1 MSGRAELMAA
11 WEKRRDGL
19 RMTAAGMLTL
29 SRNRN
34 ALRKALKREF
44 ADTHRAALGLEPLSK
59 DDTDIWFH
67 NNFTWP
73 KCGCVDGPLE
83 CVKCT
88 KCGRCV
94 RKGRGRVFEHSEL
107 TDTELAEIPGGLQML
122 LERGIVPVAAGAGA
136 AAARARVPPKILVA
150 FHRLLPTCNK
160 CNWRVV
166 DYVDRLG
173 LGKVPGMA
181 ARRRAV
187 KAHTDACAKMAG
199 V

>member
-1 MSGRAELMAA
+1 
-11 WEKRRDGL
+11 
-19 RMTAAGMLTL
+19 MLL
-29 SRNRN
+29 QIC
-34 ALRKALKREF
+34 L
-44 ADTHRAALGLEPLSK
+44 ALGLEPIS
-59 DDTDIWFH
+59 DAETMEWFRT
-67 NNFTWP
+67 NYTWP
-73 KCGCVDGPLE
+73 QCPCVGGPLAA

-88 KCGRCV
+88 KCGKCV
-94 RKGRGRVFEHSEL
+94 RQGNGQAFEHSEL
-107 TDTELAEIPGGLQML
+107 TDTELALIPGGLQML
-122 LERGIVPVAAGAGA
+122 LERGIVPAAAGAGA
-136 AAARARVPPKILVA
+136 AAARTRVPPKILVA

-187 KAHTDACAKMAG
+187 KAHTNACAKMAG